1 MKKILCTVLAA
12 ALTLSLSVS
21 ACAKG
26 LSGTVS
32 TNGST
37 SMEKVVGILS
47 EQFME
52 DNDGVTITYDAT
64 GSGTGI
70 EAAAR

>member
-52 DNDGVTITYDAT
+52 DNDHRCPGRHRHHRQC
-64 GSGTGI
+64 GLPCG
-70 EAAAR
+70 

>member
-37 SMEKVVGILS
+37 SMEPAGDSNSNISYLS
-47 EQFME
+47 
-52 DNDGVTITYDAT
+52 VWYTYPHYSTA
-64 GSGTGI
+64 
-70 EAAAR
+70 E

>member
-37 SMEKVVGILS
+37 SMEKVIGILS
-47 EQFME
+47 EQ
-52 DNDGVTITYDAT
+52 
-64 GSGTGI
+64 
-70 EAAAR
+70 